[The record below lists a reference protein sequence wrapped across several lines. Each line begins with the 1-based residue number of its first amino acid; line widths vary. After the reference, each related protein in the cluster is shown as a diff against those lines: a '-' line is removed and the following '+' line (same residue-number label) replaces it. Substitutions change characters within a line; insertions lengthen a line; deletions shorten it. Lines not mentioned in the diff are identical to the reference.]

1 MNTMHVVPPG
11 APADTE
17 QLSPLKRAFLALED
31 ARARL
36 ARAEEVAREPVAVIG
51 IGCRVPGGDD
61 PEGFW
66 RVLHEGRD
74 AAGPVP
80 RGRFDID
87 AYYDPDTEVPGR
99 IAVREA
105 GFLSG
110 EVDGFDPAF
119 FGIAPREAN
128 GMDPQ
133 QRLLLEVSWEAL
145 EHAGI
150 APDRLERSATGV
162 YVGVCATDYAYL
174 QIKSGDAGLLDSHYT
189 SGVAQSVASGRIS
202 YLLGLQGPSLTID
215 TACSSSLVAVHLAC
229 QALRARECSMAL
241 AGGVNLMLSADLF
254 IAFSHSRMLAPDG
267 RCKTFDASADGFARG
282 EGCGVVVLKRLSDAQ
297 ADGDRILAVIRG
309 SAVNQDGPSSGL
321 TAPNGPAQES
331 VIREALERARLTP
344 ADIGMIEAHGTGTQL
359 GDPLEVQALGNVF
372 GPGRDP
378 AKPIWLGS
386 VKTNLGHLEAAA
398 GVSGLIKVV
407 LALQHHEIPAHL
419 HFKQPSPH
427 IAWAELPFRVP
438 TKAQEWEPIGGRR
451 VAGVSSFGFSG
462 TNVHV
467 VVEEA
472 PRSTE
477 SVATKPGDSLY
488 TLSARDEKALR
499 HLAARHAAALARPD
513 APLLA
518 DACFTANVGRAQFAH
533 RATIAAAS
541 LLELRNSLDALSRG
555 EDVVGVRTAVIRR
568 RDPPR
573 IAFVFTGQG
582 SQYSGMARA
591 LYDSAPAF
599 RAALDRCASALEG
612 KLEPPLLEVLYPGEG
627 VVTPLDR
634 TEYTQPALFAVEY
647 ALAELWKSYGV
658 TPSVVMG
665 HSVGELVA
673 ACVAGMMSLED
684 ALGLVAARGRLMGLL
699 PAGGAMAAIFV
710 SPAEIEPIVA
720 AAESTL
726 AIAAVNAPDQT
737 VVSGT
742 VDAVEAAC
750 KQFEGRG
757 IRCQRLTVSHAF
769 HSPLLDPMLDEFER
783 AAAKVAWSAPRLRVV
798 SNLTGDVANPAA
810 MMQPAYWRRHAREA
824 VRFAEGVR
832 ALVRLRADVCIEI
845 GPHPALLPFIE
856 STLGN
861 DSPVRIPTLRRN
873 RADRAQ
879 MLDAVASA
887 WLEGVEV
894 DWFAVHAGEKA
905 RRVALPTYPF
915 QRERCWFTARTH
927 PAAVPGRA
935 TGHPLL
941 GTRIRSVA
949 GKVYE
954 CTMAIDVPRFV
965 AQHCV
970 QGQVLMPATGWLEML
985 LAASRDVFGASM
997 NSVTDVTIQEAMLLE
1012 ATGMRTVQLTVD
1024 RAGGGMA
1031 NARVYSLAE
1040 NADWDGGWTCHV
1052 TATLGVVAS
1061 KPPATLDS
1069 LAEARMLCTQVIER
1083 DAFYEELARRGLN
1096 FGPAFRSVRDLW
1108 CGRQQALGC
1117 IDLVEE
1123 LRRES
1128 PVYNI
1133 HPVLLDG
1140 CVQVVAAALVSETED
1155 LYLPMAIGGYT
1166 LHHKGGERCWAHAVV
1181 EPGTGEVTRRAQLR
1195 VFDEGGELLA
1205 ELSDIRLKRVS
1216 RDALDRLGERWLDES
1231 LYEVLWQDAASGV
1244 TAGEAVPVS
1253 QMASVAQS
1261 AIEPLRES
1269 VGLPA
1274 FDACLPGMNALC
1286 ADFIRKAFED
1296 LGWAPKAGTS
1306 FEEEVVASELRVVVR
1321 HRQLFGR
1328 FLLLLAQAGW
1338 LEKED
1343 GRWVVKRDLAGA
1355 DPARVLAAMG
1365 AKSLPISNELEMV
1378 GRAGPDLAKAL
1389 RGECDPLQ
1397 LLFPGGET
1405 DTAERIYRD
1414 SPPARFFNGLVAEA
1428 VSAAVARAK
1437 HAGRT
1442 LRILEVGAGTG
1453 GTTAHVAPRLPDQGV
1468 EYTFTDVGPLF
1479 VARARQRFGKLPF
1492 MRFEILDLERE
1503 PETQGFADGAFDL
1516 IVASNVIHATRN
1528 LRTTLGRVRRLLA
1541 PGGALALL
1549 EATVP
1554 QAWFDLTVGLT
1565 EGWWCFEDRALR
1577 PDYAM
1582 LPTASWVNLLGACG
1596 FGGME
1601 TIAGDAAQAGAIGLN
1616 TLLIA
1621 QAADA
1626 PHAAAREWLIF
1637 ADAKDFASG
1646 IARRLAAR
1654 GDHCTLVRPGAR
1666 YALEGDA
1673 AAIAPA
1679 SAEDHVRLLSELRAA
1694 GREPVGVVHAWSLD
1708 LPEWKD
1714 VGLAELASARELG
1727 AVSAMLAAQALV
1739 GAGLQ
1744 SRLWIVTAGAQQAD
1758 PVDATLNPAQ
1768 APVWGLRKALSLEH
1782 PEMRAVCVDLDAN
1795 ATEGALDAFAAELC
1809 EPGSEAQVALRR
1821 GMRRVARLVRVPR
1834 ATAEA
1839 DASPFRLVPAD
1850 AGSLDAFR
1858 RQNLVRRAPGPGEV
1872 EIAIE
1877 ASGLNFK
1884 DVLNVLGMY
1893 PGDPGPLG
1901 GECAG
1906 RVTAVGPGVVR
1917 LRVGDAVMG
1926 LGGGCL
1932 ATHVTTRVE
1941 FVQPRPEGM
1950 GAEEGAAFPIAFLTA
1965 LFCLDYLA
1973 KLRPGERVLV
1983 HAGAGGVGMAAVQI
1997 ALCAGAVVYATAG
2010 SEAKRELL
2018 REMGVAHVFDSRSA
2032 AFGGQIAAAT
2042 GGRGVDVV
2050 LNSLAGDTIEA
2061 SFSVLAQDGRFVEM
2075 GKRGIKTPDWVDQQ
2089 KRGWRY
2095 FVVDWGDVAAREPD
2109 LIDRLFTSLTERL
2122 RTGKLVSLPRHA
2134 FALDDAPRAFR
2145 FMAQALHTGKIVL
2158 RHGASEPFVARRDGT
2173 YLVTGGLSGLGPV
2186 VAKWLVERGAGRIAL
2201 VSRRG
2206 VVPESA
2212 QLLDTLRALGSNVVA
2227 EAVDVSDEAALR
2239 AFLVQLRT
2247 SGPPLRGVFH
2257 SAGVLDDA
2265 TLAQQ
2270 DPGRYARVFAPKVDG
2285 GCLLDRL
2292 TRADPLDAFVLFSS
2306 VASLLGSAGQS
2317 NHSAANAFLDLLA
2330 RERRSRGLAGLA
2342 VNWGA
2347 WSEVGAAVDRAA
2359 TERIAQQGLSSI
2371 TPAQGIAA
2379 LERLLGQDRAQVAV
2393 LPIDW
2398 QRYLARVERGAPP
2411 AFFTAVAGLE
2421 QAAPKVAAGIQLA
2434 SDLRSRI
2441 KSAPGARRRQ
2451 MLAAFVR
2458 ERALRAL
2465 GVDPGRAVD
2474 PRTPLGE
2481 LGLDSL
2487 LAVELRNTLGTAVGS
2502 TLPATLLFDY
2512 PTIDTLT
2519 DYLLND
2525 VLGLGEVA
2533 AASATARE
2541 PDRVAS
2547 IEDLSDEE
2555 VEKQLAARLGKRR

>member
-1 MNTMHVVPPG
+1 MNTTPALPPG
-11 APADTE
+11 TPAE
-17 QLSPLKRAFLALED
+17 AAQLSPLKRAFLALED

-36 ARAEEVAREPVAVIG
+36 ARAEEAVREPIAVIG

-74 AAGPVP
+74 AVGPVP
-80 RGRFDID
+80 RSRFDID
-87 AYYDPDTEVPGR
+87 AYYDPDTEIPGR

-105 GFLSG
+105 GFLTG
-110 EVDGFDPAF
+110 EVDRFDPAF

-189 SGVAQSVASGRIS
+189 AGVAQSVASGRIS
-202 YLLGLQGPSLTID
+202 YLLGLQGPSLTVD

-254 IAFSHSRMLAPDG
+254 VAFSHSRMLAPDG

-282 EGCGVVVLKRLSDAQ
+282 EGCGVVVLKRLSEAQ

-321 TAPNGPAQES
+321 TAPNGPAQEA
-331 VIREALERARLTP
+331 VIREALARARVTP
-344 ADIGMIEAHGTGTQL
+344 ADIGLLEAHGTGTQL

-378 AKPIWLGS
+378 AQPMWLGS

-407 LALQHHEIPAHL
+407 LALQHREIPAHL

-427 IAWAELPFRVP
+427 IAWAELPFTVP
-438 TKAQEWEPIGGRR
+438 TKSQVWEPIGGRR
-451 VAGVSSFGFSG
+451 LAGVSSFGFSG

-472 PRSTE
+472 PQGDPAA
-477 SVATKPGDSLY
+477 ATNSGDSLY
-488 TLSARDEKALR
+488 TLSARDEKALCV
-499 HLAARHAAALARPD
+499 LAARHAEALARPD
-513 APLLA
+513 APSLA
-518 DACFTANVGRAQFAH
+518 DACFTANVGRANFAY

-541 LLELRNSLDALSRG
+541 LQELRERLGALSRG
-555 EDVVGVRTAVIRR
+555 EETPGVRTAAMQR

-582 SQYSGMARA
+582 SQYAGMGRA
-591 LYDSAPAF
+591 LYESAPVF
-599 RAALDRCASALEG
+599 RAALDRCARALEG
-612 KLEPPLLEVLYPGEG
+612 RLERPLLEVLYPAEGEG
-627 VVTPLDR
+627 TLLDR

-658 TPSVVMG
+658 TPAAVMG

-684 ALGLVAARGRLMGLL
+684 ALGLVAERGRLMGRL
-699 PAGGAMAAIFV
+699 PAGGAMAAIHV
-710 SPAEIEPIVA
+710 PAAEIEPVVA
-720 AAESTL
+720 GQMAKL

-737 VVSGT
+737 VISGT
-742 VDAVEAAC
+742 ADAVEAVC
-750 KQFEGRG
+750 RQFEEGG
-757 IRCQRLTVSHAF
+757 VRCQRLTVSHAF
-769 HSPLLDPMLDEFER
+769 HSPLLDPMLAEFER
-783 AAAKVAWSAPRLRVV
+783 SAAKVAWSKPRIRLV
-798 SNLTGDVANPAA
+798 SNLTGDVADPAA

-824 VRFAEGVR
+824 VRFADGAQ
-832 ALVRLRADVCIEI
+832 ALVRLRPDVCIEV
-845 GPHPALLPFIE
+845 GPHPALLAFIE
-856 STLGN
+856 SALG
-861 DSPVRIPTLRRN
+861 DASLARVPTLRRN
-873 RADRAQ
+873 RPERAQ
-879 MLDAVASA
+879 ILDAVASA
-887 WLEGVEV
+887 WLQGIDI
-894 DWFAVHAGEKA
+894 DWRAVHAGETA
-905 RRVALPTYPF
+905 RRVGLPTYPF
-915 QRERCWFTARTH
+915 QRERCWFAARTR

-941 GTRIRSVA
+941 GTRIRSAA

-954 CTMAIDVPRFV
+954 SRMSIEVPRFV

-970 QGQVLMPATGWLEML
+970 QGHVVMPATGWLEML
-985 LAASRDVFGASM
+985 LAAAGDVLGAGM
-997 NSVTDVTIQEAMLLE
+997 HPIVDVTIKEAMRLN
-1012 ATGMRTVQLTVD
+1012 ADSARTVQLVVD
-1024 RAGGGMA
+1024 RAGGGTA
-1031 NARVYSLAE
+1031 SARVCSLAE
-1040 NADWDGGWTCHV
+1040 DADGDADWICHV
-1052 TATLGVVAS
+1052 TATLGGAAS
-1061 KPPATLDS
+1061 NPAASRAS
-1069 LAEARMLCTQVIER
+1069 LAEARLLCPQAFDR
-1083 DAFYEELARRGLN
+1083 DAFYQELERRGLG
-1096 FGPAFRSVRDLW
+1096 FGPAFRSVRELMS
-1108 CGRQQALGC
+1108 GNQQALGS
-1117 IDLVEE
+1117 IVLHAD
-1123 LRRES
+1123 LRREGAA
-1128 PVYNI
+1128 YNI

-1140 CVQVVAAALVSETED
+1140 CVQVLAAALVSDTED
-1155 LYLPMAIGGYT
+1155 LYLPMAIGAYT
-1166 LHHKGGERCWAHAVV
+1166 LHRRGAERCWAHAVA
-1181 EPGTGEVTRRAQLR
+1181 EPGTGAATRRAQLR

-1205 ELSDIRLKRVS
+1205 DLTDIRLKRVS

-1231 LYEVLWQDAASGV
+1231 LYEVLWQDAAGS
-1244 TAGEAVPVS
+1244 TASREAVPVS
-1253 QMASVAQS
+1253 QMVSAAQ
-1261 AIEPLRES
+1261 AAVEPLRAS
-1269 VGLPA
+1269 AGLPA
-1274 FDACLPGMNALC
+1274 FDACLAGMDTLC
-1286 ADFIRKAFED
+1286 ADFIRKALAD
-1296 LGWAPKAGTS
+1296 LGWNPKVGT
-1306 FEEEVVASELRVVVR
+1306 FFDEGALARELHVVVR

-1328 FLLLLAQAGW
+1328 FLSLLAQAGW
-1338 LEKED
+1338 LAKED
-1343 GRWVVKRDLAGA
+1343 ARWVVKRDLAGA
-1355 DPARVLAAMG
+1355 DPARVLAAMR
-1365 AKSLPISNELEMV
+1365 ASLLPIANELEMV
-1378 GRAGPDLAKAL
+1378 GRAGPDLANAL

-1405 DTAERIYRD
+1405 ETAERIYRD

-1428 VSAAVARAK
+1428 VSTAAARARQ
-1437 HAGRT
+1437 AGRK

-1453 GTTAHVAPRLPDQGV
+1453 GTTAHVVPRLPLEGV

-1479 VARARQRFGKLPF
+1479 VARARERFGMHPF
-1492 MRFEILDLERE
+1492 MRFEVLDLERD
-1503 PETQGFADGAFDL
+1503 PEVQGFAAGAFDL
-1516 IVASNVIHATRN
+1516 VVASNVIHATRD

-1565 EGWWCFEDRALR
+1565 EGWWCFEDRELR
-1577 PDYAM
+1577 PDYAT
-1582 LPTASWVNLLGACG
+1582 LPVASWVRLLGECG
-1596 FGGME
+1596 FGAAS
-1601 TIAGDAAQAGAIGLN
+1601 TVAGDVAQAGAIGLN

-1621 QAADA
+1621 QVADDLHTA
-1626 PHAAAREWLIF
+1626 MREWLIF
-1637 ADAKDFASG
+1637 ADTKGLATG
-1646 IARRLAAR
+1646 IARRLTAR
-1654 GDHCTLVRPGAR
+1654 GDRCTLVQPGAR
-1666 YALEGDA
+1666 YTLEGDA
-1673 AAIAPA
+1673 ATITPT
-1679 SAEDHVRLLSELRAA
+1679 SAADHARLLAELRAA
-1694 GREPVGVVHAWSLD
+1694 GRVPVGIVHAWSLD
-1708 LPEWKD
+1708 TPDWKD
-1714 VGLAELASARELG
+1714 VGLAELAGASELG
-1727 AVSAMLAAQALV
+1727 AVSAMLAAQALA
-1739 GAGLQ
+1739 GAGLG
-1744 SRLWIVTAGAQQAD
+1744 SRVWMVTAGAQQAD
-1758 PVDATLNPAQ
+1758 PADVAINPAQ

-1782 PEMRAVCVDLDAN
+1782 PEMRAVCVDLEPN
-1795 ATEGALDAFAAELC
+1795 SIEGALDAFVAELG
-1809 EPGSEAQVALRR
+1809 ESGAEAQVALR
-1821 GMRRVARLVRVPR
+1821 GSMRRVARLARVPR
-1834 ATAEA
+1834 TMAVA
-1839 DASPFRLVPAD
+1839 DASPFRLLPIA
-1850 AGSLDAFR
+1850 AGSLDGFHR
-1858 RQNLVRRAPGPGEV
+1858 RELSRRVPGPGEV

-1877 ASGLNFK
+1877 ASGINFK

-1906 RVTAVGPGVVR
+1906 RIAAVGPGVAR

-1932 ATHVTTRVE
+1932 ATHVTTRLE

-1950 GAEEGAAFPIAFLTA
+1950 SAEEGAAFPIAFLTA
-1965 LFCLDYLA
+1965 LFCLDHLA
-1973 KLRPGERVLV
+1973 QLRPGERVLI

-1997 ALCAGAVVYATAG
+1997 ALRTGAVIYATAG
-2010 SEAKRELL
+2010 SEAKRDLL
-2018 REMGVAHVFDSRSA
+2018 RALGVVHVFDSRSA
-2032 AFGGQIAAAT
+2032 AFGAQIAAAT

-2050 LNSLAGDTIEA
+2050 LNSLAGDTVEA
-2061 SFSVLAQDGRFVEM
+2061 SFSVLARDGRFVEM
-2075 GKRGIKTPDWVDQQ
+2075 GKRGIKTPEWVEQQ

-2095 FVVDWGDVAAREPD
+2095 FVVDWGDTATREPE
-2109 LIDRLFTSLTERL
+2109 LIERLFTGLTERL
-2122 RTGKLVSLPRHA
+2122 RSGDLVSLPRHV

-2145 FMAQALHTGKIVL
+2145 FMAQARHTGKIVL
-2158 RHGASEPFVARRDGT
+2158 RHGAPEPFVARRDGT

-2186 VAKWLVERGAGRIAL
+2186 VAKWLIERGAGRIAL

-2206 VVPESA
+2206 VTPESA
-2212 QLLDTLRALGSNVVA
+2212 PLLDTLRALGGNVVA
-2227 EAVDVSDEAALR
+2227 EALDVSDEAALR
-2239 AFLVQLRT
+2239 AFLVRLRT

-2285 GCLLDRL
+2285 GFLLDRL
-2292 TRADPLDAFVLFSS
+2292 TRTDPLEGFVLFSS
-2306 VASLLGSAGQS
+2306 VAALLGAAGQS

-2330 RERRSRGLAGLA
+2330 RERRSRGFAGLSI
-2342 VNWGA
+2342 NWGA
-2347 WSEVGAAVDRAA
+2347 WSGVGAAVDRAA
-2359 TERIAQQGLSSI
+2359 TERISQQGLSSI
-2371 TPAQGIAA
+2371 TPEQGVAA
-2379 LERLLGQDRAQVAV
+2379 LERLMGQDRAQVAV

-2411 AFFTAVAGLE
+2411 AFFAAVAGLA
-2421 QAAPKVAAGIQLA
+2421 QAAPEATAGIDAA

-2441 KSAPGARRRQ
+2441 KSAPSARRRP

-2487 LAVELRNTLGTAVGS
+2487 LAVELRNTLGNAVGS

-2525 VLGLGEVA
+2525 VLGLAEA
-2533 AASATARE
+2533 AVPTST

-2555 VEKQLAARLGKRR
+2555 VEKQLAARLGKRK